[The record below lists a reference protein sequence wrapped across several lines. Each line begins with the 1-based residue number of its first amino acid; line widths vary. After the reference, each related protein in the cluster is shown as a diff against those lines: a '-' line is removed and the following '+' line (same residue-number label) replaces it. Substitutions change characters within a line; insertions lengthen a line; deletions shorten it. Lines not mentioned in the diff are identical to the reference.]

1 MEHLR
6 ELLTDLEEDINTESS
21 LRELVNDVK
30 FSLDDDEKDHQNH
43 IEKPMKNLKKY
54 LENVVENNSSTDTEG
69 FVENSDH
76 AEKTDAESLPVAS
89 EPVAI
94 ESVASEPSLT

>member
-94 ESVASEPSLT
+94 EPVASEPSLT